1 MRSYWLKIFLGAAAI
16 FAVGMLVV
24 NVVKVGRENVEA
36 IAEGTGPI
44 SIPLFFVPL
53 RVDGERMGTL
63 RRLTI
68 FRDSLQSPTRIEAQ
82 VNLADTLQL
91 ARLAGCVL
99 TIEQGTR
106 EGNVHPLSYV
116 CRSPDDTVGADL
128 VDFGTVELRGRSESF
143 RLYAP
148 RSQVEEVIRDFGENA
163 SASDS
168 LARDSARAERMRLE
182 ASADS
187 IRAEAESL
195 HRRAM
200 ERADSIQESAAPR

>member
-1 MRSYWLKIFLGAAAI
+1 MRSYWLKIVFGAAAI

-24 NVVKVGRENVEA
+24 NVVKVGRDNVEA

-53 RVDGERMGTL
+53 RVDGERVGTL
-63 RRLTI
+63 RRLTV
-68 FRDSLQSPTRIEAQ
+68 FRDSLQAPTRVEAH

-91 ARLAGCVL
+91 ARLAGCIL
-99 TIEQGTR
+99 TIEQGAR

-116 CRSPDDTVGADL
+116 CRSAGDTVGADL
-128 VDFGTVELRGRSESF
+128 VDFGTLEIRGRSESYL
-143 RLYAP
+143 LYAP
-148 RSQVEEVIRDFGENA
+148 RAQVEEVVRDFGRNA

-168 LARDSARAERMRLE
+168 LARDSAEAERLRLQ
-182 ASADS
+182 ATADS

-200 ERADSIQESAAPR
+200 ERADSIQESAVPD